1 MIYDTPADVS
11 AFHDPQSHACPS
23 SAPVAKSSALNAWLS
38 PLRVWRERRLTVQC
52 CRQLVEIHDRIA
64 REHPW
69 LTGRVLYLHVVAE
82 TLQGDF
88 DRSERVLRAAEQS
101 YAIWPTE
108 RPLNFSDVAHY
119 LVVVHCQEDVPG
131 DGSIVSDVRP
141 LVEAQVG
148 RLR

>member
-1 MIYDTPADVS
+1 MSYDTPADLS
-11 AFHDPQSHACPS
+11 AFHDPQSPDGPS
-23 SAPVAKSSALNAWLS
+23 WAPVVQPSALNAWLS
-38 PLRVWRERRLTVQC
+38 PLRVWRERRLTLQC
-52 CRQLVEIHDRIA
+52 CRQLVKIHDRIA
-64 REHPW
+64 REQPW
-69 LTGRVLYLHVVAE
+69 LNGRVLYLHVVAE

-88 DRSERVLRAAEQS
+88 DQAERMLRAAEHS

-108 RPLNFSDVAHY
+108 RPLHFSDVAHY
-119 LVVVHCQEDVPG
+119 LVVVHCQADAPG